1 MRLAPSIL
9 SANAAHLSREVRDV
23 ERAGIDLIHFDVMDG
38 HFVPNITF
46 GANVVAA
53 LKKETAMDIDVHLM
67 VDEPD
72 HLIPSFINAGADMI
86 SVHAEA
92 CRHLH
97 RTIQLIKDGG
107 VQAGVVLN
115 PATPFSQIKPVLPD
129 LDYILIMTVDPGFGG
144 QTFIDSM
151 LQKIHEAKLFIDA
164 EQLNINIEVDGGI
177 NKQTLPLCLKA
188 GASIIVAGSAV
199 FGQKNRL
206 EAIHTLT
213 GIIA

>member
-9 SANAAHLSREVRDV
+9 SANAAHLAREVHDV

-72 HLIPSFINAGADMI
+72 HLISSFINAGADMI

-151 LQKIHEAKLFIDA
+151 LQKIHEAKLFIEA
-164 EQLNINIEVDGGI
+164 EQLNIDIEVDGGI

-206 EAIHTLT
+206 EAIHTLA
-213 GIIA
+213 GITA